1 MKKALS
7 IMIMFLVVFT
17 ITGCGKQKNVNK
29 ITDNINDLAN
39 KVMNK
44 AKVDDTDKEYG
55 LSKIDLTTNEINKDN
70 LNDILGIT
78 EDEYQKNIE
87 EAIEIKP
94 NDTWSP
100 ESYVFIKVKDKVN
113 VSKLAERIVKNTV
126 PTRFGCLRP
135 DVIVGAYY
143 SNIIVLIDSS
153 KDTSEVVLNSFE
165 KIMQNKITEITR
177 ENDWTFSM
185 DDIIDDGE

>member
-70 LNDILGIT
+70 LSDILGIT
-78 EDEYQKNIE
+78 DDEYQKNIE

-100 ESYVFIKVKDKVN
+100 ESYVFIKVKDNVN
-113 VSKLAERIVKNTV
+113 VSKLAGKIVKNTV

-135 DVIVGAYY
+135 DVIIGAYY

>member
-17 ITGCGKQKNVNK
+17 ITGCGKQKNINK

-70 LNDILGIT
+70 LSDILGIT
-78 EDEYQKNIE
+78 DDEYQKNIE

-100 ESYVFIKVKDKVN
+100 ESYVFIKVKDNVN
-113 VSKLAERIVKNTV
+113 VSKLAGKIVKNTV